1 MYRKSVCLLLVM
13 ACLALAGC
21 GKKDSE
27 VNSFITELDNFTNE
41 LVKKVE
47 SGPNPSAGADEA
59 QKYLDAQKAGL
70 QEKLNSIKKIGENQV
85 SEETKKKM
93 QDSLYQNGMKVGQ
106 LTAKYGS
113 DSAARPKIQKLTQD
127 FLAIF
132 R

>member
-1 MYRKSVCLLLVM
+1 MYRKSVGLLLVL

-21 GKKDSE
+21 GKKDDE
-27 VNSFITELDNFTNE
+27 VNAFTNDLNTFTDE

-47 SGPNPSAGADEA
+47 SGATPSAGADEA
-59 QKYLDAQKAGL
+59 QKYFDSRKADLQSKLD
-70 QEKLNSIKKIGENQV
+70 SIKKIGEKQV

-93 QDSLYQNGMKVGQ
+93 TDGLYNNGMKMGK

-113 DSAARPKIQKLTQD
+113 DPAAGPKVQKITQD
-127 FLAIF
+127 YMALF